1 VLMYLLMVF
10 SQVTAALAYAL
21 PHDALARFAP

>member
-10 SQVTAALAYAL
+10 SQVMAALAYAL
-21 PHDALARFAP
+21 PPDLGARFAP